1 MEHRITVVPREAH
14 AAYEDYENDR
24 QKKQEGTMEATMA
37 EDVRRLMN
45 DNDRLRLRLERL
57 EQDHAAWALSRE
69 EKDIR
74 ELMDLLQQIEVDVN
88 EMACDCFSL
97 SSRKNGDGFEQVL
110 HHAYVHLNILFEDV
124 KKARMDLEQAY
135 IQPKELR
142 QMEIDWGKLRKT
154 VGEIAHHLRE

>member
-1 MEHRITVVPREAH
+1 M
-14 AAYEDYENDR
+14 DYECYEYDQ
-24 QKKQEGTMEATMA
+24 QKREEGKVESTMA
-37 EDVRRLMN
+37 EDVRRLVN

-57 EQDHAAWALSRE
+57 EQDHAAWALRRE

-88 EMACDCFSL
+88 EMASDCFSL
-97 SSRKNGDGFEQVL
+97 KSRKNGNEFEQVL
-110 HHAYVHLNILFEDV
+110 HHAYAHLNILFEDV

-135 IQPKELR
+135 IQPLELR

>member
-1 MEHRITVVPREAH
+1 MRPIKSYEH
-14 AAYEDYENDR
+14 D
-24 QKKQEGTMEATMA
+24 QQKQEEGEVESTMG
-37 EDVRRLMN
+37 EDIRRLMK
-45 DNDRLRLRLERL
+45 DNDRLRSRLERL

-97 SSRKNGDGFEQVL
+97 KSRKDGDGFGQAL
-110 HHAYVHLNILFEDV
+110 HNAYVHLNILFEDV
-124 KKARMDLEQAY
+124 KKARMDLERAY

-154 VGEIAHHLRE
+154 VGEIAHHLRD